1 MLECLIVGDSIAVG
15 VGQARPECVTVA
27 KVGITSKNWNKQFL
41 DKLEP
46 AKTVVVSLGAND
58 YRSSTELNVRK
69 LRIKL
74 DAYRVYWI
82 LPDEKTRPNE
92 VAAIK
97 QVAKEFNDVIVP
109 RPELQM
115 SPDNVHPTTKGYKDL
130 ALRTK

>member
-15 VGQARPECVTVA
+15 VGQHRPECVTVA

-41 DKLEP
+41 DRVEP

-58 YRSSTELNVRK
+58 YRSNTELHVRK

-74 DAYRVYWI
+74 DTYRVYWI
-82 LPDEKTRPNE
+82 LPDEKTRPDE

-97 QVAKEFNDVIVP
+97 QVAKEFNDIVVP
-109 RPELQM
+109 RPESHM
-115 SPDNVHPTTKGYKDL
+115 SPDKVHPTTKGYKEL
-130 ALRTK
+130 AMRTK